1 MNNKIIIPLSKRKA
15 LVAWGGSTVFVVVG
29 YLMFIHPENF
39 MSIIVR
45 NIAIVKS
52 VGAMSMIFFG
62 CCFIAILLKLLDS
75 KPGLT
80 IDDTGITFN
89 TSALGVGTVEWNDII
104 RVTEKQVVSTR
115 LLILNVR
122 NPLKYINERKNFLS
136 KQAFKMNYKTYGSPV
151 VIFPGS
157 LQLNFDS
164 LKKLIEKE
172 LRKRQNDSLA

>member
-1 MNNKIIIPLSKRKA
+1 MTSCMNNKIIIPLSKRKA

-29 YLMFIHPENF
+29 YLIFIHPENF

-89 TSALGVGTVEWNDII
+89 TSALGRGHGGMEWYYQGYRKAGGID
-104 RVTEKQVVSTR
+104 QV
-115 LLILNVR
+115 
-122 NPLKYINERKNFLS
+122 
-136 KQAFKMNYKTYGSPV
+136 ADFKHQESAKIHKREEEFFIKTGV
-151 VIFPGS
+151 
-157 LQLNFDS
+157 Q
-164 LKKLIEKE
+164 IE
-172 LRKRQNDSLA
+172 L